1 MSNIGN
7 IPQIGS
13 SPLARTIFKA
23 ATPMQILFPLFLL
36 AGFIGAVFLC
46 TARPNPDR
54 KPSAEITRL
63 VVFTFLPPYSWFYTW
78 NRLLAARWPDRP
90 ALRATISAFL
100 TAIGFIY
107 FTAFMGSGAK
117 YSTHSFI
124 FHLKLGIIW
133 FGVPGGYWIDA
144 FRKGRR

>member
-1 MSNIGN
+1 
-7 IPQIGS
+7 
-13 SPLARTIFKA
+13 
-23 ATPMQILFPLFLL
+23 MQIIFPLLLL
-36 AGFIGAVFLC
+36 AGFMGLLILFV
-46 TARPNPDR
+46 ARPNPDR
-54 KPSAEITRL
+54 KSSIKAIQLLT
-63 VVFTFLPPYSWFYTW
+63 FTLLPPYSWFYTW